1 MSDTILLLLTIC
13 YIFLTT
19 LIPVLLKLKNK
30 ISGYVARKLIHSF
43 TGLSVFIVAYLN
55 NPFLAVYMSLSVAI
69 LMLFARPNSASSLLK
84 TLYNTISED
93 NEQDV
98 GYLQGPF
105 AYAVAITLTLL
116 IIQILPA
123 RSYFAIAALVTMIF
137 ADTAASIIGKK
148 YGKHKI
154 TTYFN
159 TKRTL
164 EGSTTYFIVGI
175 ISCLIVYTF
184 VGHVFTGNTQILS
197 LNSILLLS
205 ILTSLTS
212 TLLELFSP
220 GKWDDLITPVGTTV
234 LLILISGYV

>member
-1 MSDTILLLLTIC
+1 MSDTIVLLFTIC

-19 LIPVLLKLKNK
+19 AIPVWLKLKNK

-43 TGLSVFIVAYLN
+43 TGLSVFIVAYLTE
-55 NPFLAVYMSLSVAI
+55 PFLAVYMSLGVAL
-69 LMLFARPNSASSLLK
+69 LMLVARPNSHISLLK

-105 AYAVAITLTLL
+105 AYAIAITLTLL
-116 IIQILPA
+116 ISQILPTRA
-123 RSYFAIAALVTMIF
+123 YFAIAALVTMIF
-137 ADTAASIIGKK
+137 ADTAASIIGRR
-148 YGKHKI
+148 YGKYKI
-154 TTYFN
+154 KTYFN
-159 TKRTL
+159 TNRTL
-164 EGSTTYFIVGI
+164 EGSTTYFVVGL

-184 VGHVFTGNTQILS
+184 VGRIFTGNTQILS

-205 ILTSLTS
+205 IVTSFIS

-234 LLILISGYV
+234 LLILISSYV